1 MICSCLAADGERSKR
16 GDADTGVATG
26 NEPRWDWLSK
36 GRAGGQLRIGRL
48 AIGGWLVGVGAAVM
62 GCKLEVCRCGA
73 ALWPFG
79 ECSLGLSGTARTG
92 E

>member
-16 GDADTGVATG
+16 GDADEGVGVATDS
-26 NEPRWDWLSK
+26 EPRWDWPELTR
-36 GRAGGQLRIGRL
+36 GRAGGQLPIGL
-48 AIGGWLVGVGAAVM
+48 LIIGAGPAGLGPA
-62 GCKLEVCRCGA
+62 KFEVCRSGA
-73 ALWPFG
+73 TRWPFG